1 MLPRGRLTPYLSYLI
16 QLSKHLS
23 HEPSEVRER
32 GEGLWLLWLHS
43 RNEEHAEM
51 PGGQVRGEEK
61 VKESGWQGWMSF
73 H

>member
-23 HEPSEVRER
+23 QELSEVRER
-32 GEGLWLLWLHS
+32 GEGHWLLWLHNRS
-43 RNEEHAEM
+43 EEHAEM
-51 PGGQVRGEEK
+51 PGGHVRGEEK
-61 VKESGWQGWMSF
+61 VQESGWQGGMSF